1 MGSLVYPG
9 HISHWESKFKSCSS
23 YYRIRDLE
31 TGVVLRNLTE
41 SCNHSFGSAFVDTHK
56 NGTETLWVVGS
67 SWYRPATT
75 AASPAEGTEGLLG
88 QRGDEDLGRSGEGW
102 GGTCK
107 NGTACVVGS
116 YSTTDPTLQDWQ
128 VIFSVLRTTDCH

>member
-102 GGTCK
+102 EL
-107 NGTACVVGS
+107 ARSSPHVAGS
-116 YSTTDPTLQDWQ
+116 YGPDCCTLMRRCE
-128 VIFSVLRTTDCH
+128 LLH